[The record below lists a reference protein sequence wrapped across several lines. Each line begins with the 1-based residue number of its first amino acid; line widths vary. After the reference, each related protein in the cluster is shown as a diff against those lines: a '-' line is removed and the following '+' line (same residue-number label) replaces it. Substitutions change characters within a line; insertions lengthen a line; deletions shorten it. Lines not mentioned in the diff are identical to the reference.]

1 MQMNV
6 SEKQLLT
13 VERDTVR
20 HADITNVATRTRG
33 TDRLRHGLLRANAF
47 QHRISADSAGQF
59 LDSRNTCI
67 TSLSDNVGRTK
78 FACELLARRV
88 TAHRDDS
95 CGPQLL
101 GGENT

>member
-1 MQMNV
+1 MDV
-6 SEKQLLT
+6 RKEQLLT
-13 VERDTVR
+13 IEFDTVR
-20 HADITNVATRTRG
+20 NAEETYVAARARSSNRLHHRLLGAD
-33 TDRLRHGLLRANAF
+33 AF
-47 QHRISADSAGQF
+47 QHRVSADTVGEF
-59 LDSRNTCI
+59 FDSRNTFI

-95 CGPQLL
+95 CGPHLL